1 MVRIGVLWAGIWV
14 RMCIPLVGF
23 LVGELPLRELI
34 WSWSWLRTAG
44 FYAAVQI
51 CSDKEVE
58 AATRKMVIAGPEG
71 QLWNEG
77 LKLFAE
83 NDLRIFVTAEAKRGD
98 ELAIAAIKRAAA
110 LQAVVEKERPQSTQG
125 LANQD

>member
-1 MVRIGVLWAGIWV
+1 
-14 RMCIPLVGF
+14 
-23 LVGELPLRELI
+23 
-34 WSWSWLRTAG
+34 
-44 FYAAVQI
+44 
-51 CSDKEVE
+51 
-58 AATRKMVIAGPEG
+58 MVIAGPEG

-98 ELAIAAIKRAAA
+98 ELGIAAIKRAAA